1 MLDRKGKEKKNEEK
15 YDTIMERKWEM
26 NNRKKIFGNLISM

>member
-15 YDTIMERKWEM
+15 YKMERKWEM